1 MPTVDCGFRSH
12 AGLAGEDLLVT
23 WGPTLDVQIGF
34 DPGFVSGDRSR
45 PKLDHRLF
53 PALVDTGAQESC
65 IDSSLAAELNL
76 PIVEQA
82 TIAGAHGS
90 SVVDLYLAQIHAPAL
105 EFTIAGRF
113 AGVHLAAGQQA
124 HRALI
129 GRTFLRWFSMRYEG
143 ATGTVVLTSDGEST
157 RNALSS

>member
-1 MPTVDCGFRSH
+1 VPTVDCGFRPR
-12 AGLAGEDLLVT
+12 AGLAGADLLVIR
-23 WGPTLDVQIGF
+23 GPTLNVQVGF
-34 DPGFVSGDRSR
+34 DPGFAPRNGSR
-45 PKLDHRLF
+45 PGLDVRLF

-65 IDSSLAAELNL
+65 IDASLAAELNL

-82 TIAGAHGS
+82 TVAGAHGS
-90 SVVDLYLAQIHAPAL
+90 GVLDLYLAQIHVPAL
-105 EFTIAGRF
+105 EFTVAGRF

-143 ATGTVVLTSDGEST
+143 RTGAVVLTSDPE
-157 RNALSS
+157 